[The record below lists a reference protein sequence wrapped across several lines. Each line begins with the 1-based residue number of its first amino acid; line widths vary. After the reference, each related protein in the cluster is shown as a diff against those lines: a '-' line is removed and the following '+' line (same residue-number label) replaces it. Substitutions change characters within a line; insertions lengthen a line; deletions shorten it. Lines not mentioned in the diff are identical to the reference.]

1 MLQPILRPMDN
12 PKTST
17 FPPFP
22 KKKNHTKEKTK
33 GKQKR
38 VKVVRMK
45 KIIIRSINEREEKKN
60 FLV

>member
-22 KKKNHTKEKTK
+22 QEKEPYKKENKRETEKSESSK
-33 GKQKR
+33 DEENNN
-38 VKVVRMK
+38 
-45 KIIIRSINEREEKKN
+45 KINK
-60 FLV
+60 